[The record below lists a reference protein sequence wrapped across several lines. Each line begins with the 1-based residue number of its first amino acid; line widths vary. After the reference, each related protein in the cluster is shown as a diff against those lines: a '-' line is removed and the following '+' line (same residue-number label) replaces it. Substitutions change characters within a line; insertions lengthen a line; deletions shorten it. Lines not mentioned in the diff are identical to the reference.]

1 MKYCKMSNMADKE
14 SLCFDKSVKCEWKK
28 YVRNN
33 VEQLETDCKATKDVK
48 EIFRIVKKT
57 IK

>member
-1 MKYCKMSNMADKE
+1 MSNMADKE